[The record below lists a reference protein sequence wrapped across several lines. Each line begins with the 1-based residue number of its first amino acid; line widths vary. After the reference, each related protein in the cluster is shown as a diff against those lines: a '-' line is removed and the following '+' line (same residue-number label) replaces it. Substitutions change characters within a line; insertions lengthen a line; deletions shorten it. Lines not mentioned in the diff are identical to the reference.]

1 MKNKNLSSNI
11 IVIVL
16 LAILGFILYL
26 IFAPSRNVNYSEL
39 VGEAQ
44 AVGEN
49 YLQSL
54 KDGDYP
60 TAFALLDTE
69 LQNEKGAPNEL
80 AYMIPSPKTYQS
92 WTYQIYQ
99 VETTDG
105 GEALAMI
112 GEMTLID
119 GSVMKMEVI
128 LDIPK
133 GEDEIKVIGFN
144 LRFR

>member
-1 MKNKNLSSNI
+1 MKNEKLPGNI
-11 IVIVL
+11 LVILL
-16 LAILGFILYL
+16 LAILGFMLYL
-26 IFAPSRNVNYSEL
+26 TFAPSRNVDYAEL

-60 TAFALLDTE
+60 AAFSLLDADQ
-69 LQNEKGAPNEL
+69 QNEFGAPDKL
-80 AYMIPSPKTYQS
+80 AAMIPSPKTYQS

-99 VETTDG
+99 VKTTDG
-105 GEALAMI
+105 GKALAMI
-112 GEMTLID
+112 GEMALID
-119 GSVMKMEVI
+119 GSVMEMELI

-133 GEDEIKVIGFN
+133 GEDGIKVIGFN